1 MASESVPLPALP
13 PSVDLAAWQ
22 GVPGDSSVLI
32 ADGHDIRVAVRGG
45 QLQVKDGPPGQPR
58 IRTIAKVPRT
68 VERVLILAGHGML
81 TVEAVRWLAWANIP
95 WTVLDTETSE
105 IVAAS
110 GPRSSTDARLIRV
123 QATAA
128 MTPAALHIGRLLLAA
143 KLNEQSDVLAKYLV
157 TPGRGSADFIRQRA
171 ADIERGEDVTAFGGI
186 EGIAAD
192 EYWSVWSGRVAVPF
206 SPDDMLRVPAHWRNF
221 AQRKSL
227 NGAQPPNRDAT
238 DPVNAVLNYLY
249 RVAETECMHAC
260 HAYGLSPVLGISH
273 ADKPGRDSM
282 ALDLV
287 EVIRPACD
295 AIALELFAPDG
306 VIPYRDNKPAYFDRR
321 WFTETREGMCRLVA
335 PLTHQLASH
344 AAELGA
350 LVMPYAREVAAILAR
365 NADAVVSIPKVPGV
379 RKLGQIERKHSYPAN
394 RLRAGTSVTD
404 VIPDPVWQQI
414 KPLLPV
420 PEKPKRGP
428 RYSASPREIA
438 ACLTIRYVMRCP
450 WKDVPM
456 GSMVTVERW
465 RKMWDETGVWDKAR
479 EIIEAHGHLA
489 ALAE

>member
-1 MASESVPLPALP
+1 MGAPSISLP

-22 GVPGDSSVLI
+22 AVPADSSVLV
-32 ADGHDIRVAVRGG
+32 ADGHDIRLVVRGG
-45 QLQVKDGPPGQPR
+45 QLQITDGPPKQPR

-81 TVEAVRWLAWANIP
+81 TVEAVRWLAWAKIP
-95 WTVLDTETSE
+95 WTVFDTETGDS
-105 IVAAS
+105 IATT
-110 GPRSSTDARLIRV
+110 GPAGAPDARLLRA
-123 QATAA
+123 QAIAA
-128 MTPAALHIGRLLLAA
+128 MTPAALEIARLLLVA
-143 KLNEQSDVLAKYLV
+143 KLRGQAGVIDKYLAAPDV
-157 TPGRGSADFIRQRA
+157 SAFILNRAGELDRGVQLSAFSGLEGRA
-171 ADIERGEDVTAFGGI
+171 ADL
-186 EGIAAD
+186 
-192 EYWSVWSGRVAVPF
+192 YWQTWTDRVAVPF
-206 SPDDMLRVPAHWRNF
+206 SPDDMLRVPAHWLNF
-221 AQRKSL
+221 ARRKSL
-227 NGAQPPNRDAT
+227 SGAQPPNKDAT

-249 RVAETECMHAC
+249 RVGETETVRAC

-273 ADKPGRDSM
+273 TDQPGRDSM
-282 ALDLV
+282 ALDLL

-306 VIPYRDNKPAYFDRR
+306 VIPYAGNKPAYFDRR
-321 WFTETREGMCRLVA
+321 WLAETRDGTCRLVA

-365 NADAVVSIPKVPGV
+365 NADGVVTVPRVAGV
-379 RKLGQIERKHSYPAN
+379 QRLGGDKRQHSYPAA
-394 RLRAGTSVTD
+394 RLKPGATITD

-420 PEKPKRGP
+420 PDKPKRGP
-428 RYSASPREIA
+428 HYSATPRQIA
-438 ACLTIRYVMRCP
+438 ACLTIRYVLRCP

-465 RKMWDETGVWDKAR
+465 RKMWDETGTWDKAR

>member
-1 MASESVPLPALP
+1 MAEPSIPLPP
-13 PSVDLAAWQ
+13 CVDLSAWEAL
-22 GVPGDSSVLI
+22 PGDSSVLV
-32 ADGHDIRVAVRGG
+32 ADGHDIRMAVRGG
-45 QLQVKDGPPGQPR
+45 QLQITDGPPKQPR

-68 VERVLILAGHGML
+68 VERVLILAGHGIP
-81 TVEAVRWLAWANIP
+81 TVEAVRWLSWANIP
-95 WTVLDTETSE
+95 WIMLDTESSE
-105 IVAAS
+105 IIAAS
-110 GPRSSTDARLIRV
+110 GPKTSADARLIRA

-128 MTPAALHIGRLLLAA
+128 MTPAALHIARLLLAA
-143 KLNEQSDVLAKYLV
+143 KLHGQADVLAKHLT
-157 TPGRGSADFIRQRA
+157 TPGQGSDEFIRQRA
-171 ADIERGEDVTAFGGI
+171 ADIERGEDIAVFGGI

-206 SPDDMLRVPAHWRNF
+206 SPDDMVRVPGHWLNF

-227 NGAQPPNRDAT
+227 NGVQPPNKDAT

-249 RVAETECMHAC
+249 RIAETECVHAC

-282 ALDLV
+282 ALDLL

-295 AIALELFAPDG
+295 AIVLELFAPDG
-306 VIPYRDNKPAYFDRR
+306 TIPYAGNKPAYFDRR
-321 WFTETREGMCRLVA
+321 WVAETRKGTCRLVA

-365 NADAVVSIPKVPGV
+365 SADAVVTIPHVPGV
-379 RKLGQIERKHSYPAN
+379 RKLGQVERKHSYPAN
-394 RLRAGTSVTD
+394 RLRAGTSITD
-404 VIPDPVWQQI
+404 VIPDPVWQRI
-414 KPLLPV
+414 EPLLPV
-420 PEKPKRGP
+420 PDKPKRGP
-428 RYSASPREIA
+428 HYSASPREIA
-438 ACLTIRYVMRCP
+438 ACLTIRYVLRCP

-465 RKMWDETGVWDKAR
+465 RKLWEDSGVWDKAR
-479 EIIEAHGHLA
+479 EIIETHGHLA